1 MNTRILKLRKYL
13 ALTQEEFSQAIDIKR
28 STLSGIEIGRAPI
41 TNRLI
46 SLICSKFSVN
56 ENWLRTGKG
65 EMFVKID
72 KKFNEFFTIYNN
84 LAEPLQQYLLTSAK
98 EHLNT
103 QKQLNL

>member
-72 KKFNEFFTIYNN
+72 KKFNEFFNIYIN
-84 LAEPLQQYLLTSAK
+84 LKPPLQDFLLKMARELLDSQTK
-98 EHLNT
+98 F
-103 QKQLNL
+103 